1 LTIVFPYEYNANENK
16 LFEVQNLSFKP
27 VPVEKKIE
35 AVSRVIVGKKIQPVA
50 KEIRVHRSYV

>member
-27 VPVEKKIE
+27 VSVEKKIE
-35 AVSRVIVGKKIQPVA
+35 AVSRAIVGKKIQLVA
-50 KEIRVHRSYV
+50 KEIRVQK